1 MAQYNDF
8 EDLPIWQDARVVA
21 KEVYKLTQS
30 SEFSR
35 DYGLKDQIQ
44 RASVSV
50 VSNIADEATTVR
62 RWSMNEVNGPK
73 RNVGR
78 MVRVPSGQDRSQG
91 FDYGSNKQF
100 IRFLNIAK
108 GSASEVRAQLVLAMD
123 VGYISETKLNELK
136 IKLKQLSRQIAGF
149 IKYLESKN
157 P

>member
-50 VSNIADEATTVR
+50 VSNIAE
-62 RWSMNEVNGPK
+62 
-73 RNVGR
+73 
-78 MVRVPSGQDRSQG
+78 G
-91 FDYGSNKQF
+91 FDYGSN
-100 IRFLNIAK
+100 
-108 GSASEVRAQLVLAMD
+108 
-123 VGYISETKLNELK
+123 
-136 IKLKQLSRQIAGF
+136 
-149 IKYLESKN
+149 
-157 P
+157 

>member
-50 VSNIADEATTVR
+50 VSNIAE
-62 RWSMNEVNGPK
+62 
-73 RNVGR
+73 
-78 MVRVPSGQDRSQG
+78 G

-108 GSASEVRAQLVLAMD
+108 GSTSEVRAQLVLAMD
-123 VGYISETKLNELK
+123 IGYISETKLNELK

>member
-50 VSNIADEATTVR
+50 VSNIAE
-62 RWSMNEVNGPK
+62 
-73 RNVGR
+73 
-78 MVRVPSGQDRSQG
+78 G

-100 IRFLNIAK
+100 VHYLNIAK
-108 GSASEVRAQLVLAMD
+108 ASASEVRAQLILAMD
-123 VGYISETKLNELK
+123 VGYVSEEKQAELK
-136 IKLKQLSRQIAGF
+136 TKLKQLSKQIAGF
-149 IKYLESKN
+149 INYLESKN

>member
-1 MAQYNDF
+1 VAQYNDF

-50 VSNIADEATTVR
+50 VSNIAE
-62 RWSMNEVNGPK
+62 
-73 RNVGR
+73 
-78 MVRVPSGQDRSQG
+78 G

-108 GSASEVRAQLVLAMD
+108 GSTSEVRAQLVLAMD
-123 VGYISETKLNELK
+123 IGYISETKLNELK

>member
-1 MAQYNDF
+1 MAQCNDF

-50 VSNIADEATTVR
+50 VSNIAE
-62 RWSMNEVNGPK
+62 
-73 RNVGR
+73 
-78 MVRVPSGQDRSQG
+78 G
-91 FDYGSNKQF
+91 FDYGSDKQF

-108 GSASEVRAQLVLAMD
+108 GSTSEVRAQLVLAMD
-123 VGYISETKLNELK
+123 IGYISETKLNELK

>member
-8 EDLPIWQDARVVA
+8 DDLPIWQDARVVA

-35 DYGLKDQIQ
+35 DYGFKDQIQ

-50 VSNIADEATTVR
+50 VSNIAE
-62 RWSMNEVNGPK
+62 
-73 RNVGR
+73 
-78 MVRVPSGQDRSQG
+78 G

-100 IRFLNIAK
+100 VHYLNIAK
-108 GSASEVRAQLVLAMD
+108 ASASEVRVQLILAMD
-123 VGYISETKLNELK
+123 VGYVSEEKQAELK
-136 IKLKQLSRQIAGF
+136 TKLKQLSKQIAGF
-149 IKYLESKN
+149 INYLESKN

>member
-1 MAQYNDF
+1 VAQYNDF
-8 EDLPIWQDARVVA
+8 EDLPFWQDARVVA

-30 SEFSR
+30 SKFSR

-50 VSNIADEATTVR
+50 VSNIAE
-62 RWSMNEVNGPK
+62 
-73 RNVGR
+73 
-78 MVRVPSGQDRSQG
+78 G

-123 VGYISETKLNELK
+123 VGYISEIELNELK
-136 IKLKQLSRQIAGF
+136 IKLKQLSSQIGGF

-157 P
+157 Q

>member
-30 SEFSR
+30 SVFSR

-50 VSNIADEATTVR
+50 VSNIAE
-62 RWSMNEVNGPK
+62 
-73 RNVGR
+73 
-78 MVRVPSGQDRSQG
+78 G

-108 GSASEVRAQLVLAMD
+108 GSTSEVRAQLVLAMD
-123 VGYISETKLNELK
+123 IGYISETKLNELK

>member
-62 RWSMNEVNGPK
+62 RWSMNEVNDPK
-73 RNVGR
+73 RSVGR
-78 MVRVPSGQDRSQG
+78 MVRVPSGQDQSQG